1 MCIQS
6 FQSEIVQ
13 PIHKNT
19 LELSINIQNKK
30 NRKDSEEYLGK
41 TVKILCEDYDEKR
54 NKYLGRD
61 EYGRMAYFDG
71 DKTLLGNFVDVKITK
86 TGGISLLGEIVK

>member
-1 MCIQS
+1 MDGQIDEETS
-6 FQSEIVQ
+6 KSRIMKL
-13 PIHKNT
+13 ID
-19 LELSINIQNKK
+19 IQNEK